1 MHHKTLSVP
10 NLTQPNNGQ
19 SVHRQTAQFSPS
31 SVNAEERDL
40 QNSASSDTLVQDEP
54 IESNEKRI
62 AEEIP
67 DLDPEPTRQM
77 STFNQGKAKTNGA
90 ASPLTPRQ
98 IKQRNS
104 AKRNSIP
111 RSNSSNSSIVSSS
124 SSDSSS
130 VSLNGQQQTDLAFLQ
145 TQKFDVEFMQT
156 TRELFTH
163 YPNAKI
169 SISVTVLSL
178 LGENGQGMAT
188 PRQIE
193 IDKPM
198 FEKIVASQAKPQL
211 QPPAPIRTTST
222 LSSPC
227 STPPSSASSNYE
239 TPAGNDL
246 AEAIKRTAAEHLMKR
261 QANAK
266 QDLANRSTPVKSE
279 LEIAIQNRIQRRKS
293 AETETDFV
301 KRQSP
306 PPPPPPMPPFQAP
319 STVNNF
325 LPPPPSPQALHR
337 LSCSASFPAPS
348 TAPPPAPPPPPPL
361 LAPEAIVQATLKPT
375 KPPKPNLSPALI
387 DPRSSSE
394 FGALIAKKAAE
405 KRAKFQE
412 TRPTAN
418 AVTFQPD
425 GSKIFTATK
434 NETQIETPP
443 PKLLTPKPSAFVA
456 VGISKKTA
464 TITQPIV
471 ESSDKFLL
479 PNGTYTFLLV
489 HKKCE
494 MP

>member
-1 MHHKTLSVP
+1 MQHKTLSVP
-10 NLTQPNNGQ
+10 NLSQPSNGQ
-19 SVHRQTAQFSPS
+19 LVHRQTTQFSQS
-31 SVNAEERDL
+31 SAVKCDERDL

-54 IESNEKRI
+54 IESEEKRGV
-62 AEEIP
+62 EEIT

-77 STFNQGKAKTNGA
+77 STFNQGKTKTNGS

-111 RSNSSNSSIVSSS
+111 RSTSSNSSIVSSS

-130 VSLNGQQQTDLAFLQ
+130 VSLNGQQQADLAFLQ
-145 TQKFDVEFMQT
+145 TQKFDMEFMQT

-198 FEKIVASQAKPQL
+198 FEKIAASQAKPQS
-211 QPPAPIRTTST
+211 QPPAPVRTTST

-227 STPPSSASSNYE
+227 STPPSSSSSAYE
-239 TPAGNDL
+239 VPIGNDL

-261 QANAK
+261 QTNSK
-266 QDLANRSTPVKSE
+266 LDPTNRNTPVKNE

-293 AETETDFV
+293 AETDTDCV

-306 PPPPPPMPPFQAP
+306 PPPPPPMPPAQA
-319 STVNNF
+319 SSNVNNF

-337 LSCSASFPAPS
+337 LSCSTSFPAP
-348 TAPPPAPPPPPPL
+348 PL
-361 LAPEAIVQATLKPT
+361 QEQEPIIYSNNSNLKPI
-375 KPPKPNLSPALI
+375 KPPKPNLSSALI

-412 TRPTAN
+412 TRPAAN

-425 GSKIFTATK
+425 GSKVFTK
-434 NETQIETPP
+434 NEVPIENTP
-443 PKLLTPKPSAFVA
+443 PKLLTPKPSAFSS
-456 VGISKKTA
+456 VGLSKKTVA
-464 TITQPIV
+464 TVQPII
-471 ESSDKFLL
+471 ES
-479 PNGTYTFLLV
+479 PNKLVIPDGT
-489 HKKCE
+489 
-494 MP
+494 